1 MTNICF
7 IDGARGTD
15 PAERNRIISA
25 PTIEFTQTFTSSY
38 EEEQGIYIHVA
49 PGARWV
55 DADPGLEGG

>member
-25 PTIEFTQTFTSSY
+25 MTGEA
-38 EEEQGIYIHVA
+38 IHL
-49 PGARWV
+49 R
-55 DADPGLEGG
+55 GLEGVPGLPGAPPAIAD